1 MKPILFTF
9 RRCPYAIRARLA
21 VKVSGVEVEMHEVSL
36 RNKPQA
42 MLDLS
47 PKGTVPVL
55 ALADGAVLEQSL
67 DIMQWAL
74 AHSDPEQ
81 WLSTDPDTM
90 RQAQELIAQNDG
102 VFKGFL
108 DRYKYPERFPEYPAT
123 HYRAQGEAV
132 LAQLD
137 GHIAARG
144 FLNGNKRSLADMAI
158 FPFVRQFV
166 AVDAEWFYASRYQSL
181 AGWLDGLLASPL
193 FESVMQK

>member
-67 DIMQWAL
+67 DIMYWAL

-81 WLSTDPDTM
+81 WLSTDSDMM

-102 VFKGFL
+102 AFKGFL
-108 DRYKYPERFPEYPAT
+108 DRYKYPERFPEHPAA
-123 HYRAQGEAV
+123 HYRAQGEAI

-137 GHIAARG
+137 ARIAAHG
-144 FLNGNKRSLADMAI
+144 CLNGNKRSLADMAI
-158 FPFVRQFV
+158 FPFVRQFA
-166 AVDAEWFYASRYQSL
+166 AVDPAWFHASRYKSL